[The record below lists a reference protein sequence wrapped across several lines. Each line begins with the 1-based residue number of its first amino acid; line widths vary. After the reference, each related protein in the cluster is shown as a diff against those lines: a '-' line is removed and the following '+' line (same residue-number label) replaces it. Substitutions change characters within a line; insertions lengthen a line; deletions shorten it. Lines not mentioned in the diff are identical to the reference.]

1 MVSSEKTYD
10 RGRRGCQNR
19 DIQLI
24 YSSYV
29 IDSDL
34 NIPYIKSGTDPTP
47 LKKASTTGP
56 YLVSYRDLAG
66 EWQVTE
72 AGSVRI
78 LSWDIPNR
86 AGGEDSP
93 LVECYN
99 AMITAGDLVQDCLEK
114 GRRKEERLQP

>member
-47 LKKASTTGP
+47 LKKSSTTGP